1 VYVSTL
7 LFSVTDARRA
17 STRRRISFTPARAS
31 VVSAIAYGVNVATVS
46 LPGRI
51 DGEMQKRARAR
62 EQAAVKDADAG
73 DAKRAAAAKES
84 AKVHAI
90 PLDSEYRSLF
100 TPAGWAFAIW
110 GAIYAGE
117 AAFAAHALASP
128 DAAVRDVAPW
138 WTLACGLQGLWC
150 LAFRP
155 WASKPRHFW
164 VSSALLVAEAAVLGV
179 AHRAL
184 RAAVTTMSA
193 ARYWTTH
200 VPLSMHFGWI
210 SCASLVNMNSFVAKT
225 CALDTQ
231 LAVAFLSSFG
241 AAALGCAVTLR
252 TGDPV
257 YACVIAWAL
266 SAVASDGGKRTSETL
281 GDTPLKALAKSARWS
296 ARIALAGVVASRVI
310 ASLSA

>member
-1 VYVSTL
+1 M
-7 LFSVTDARRA
+7 TDARRA

-51 DGEMQKRARAR
+51 DGEMQKRARER
-62 EQAAVKDADAG
+62 EKAAAKDAG
-73 DAKRAAAAKES
+73 DAKRAAQAKET

-128 DAAVRDVAPW
+128 DAVVRDVAPW

-164 VSSALLVAEAAVLGV
+164 VSSALLVAEAAALGV

-200 VPLSMHFGWI
+200 MPLSMHFGWI

-281 GDTPLKALAKSARWS
+281 GDAPLKALAKSARWS

>member
-1 VYVSTL
+1 MRV
-7 LFSVTDARRA
+7 DARRIA
-17 STRRRISFTPARAS
+17 LAPARAS
-31 VVSAIAYGVNVATVS
+31 IASAIAYGVNVATVS

-51 DGEMQKRARAR
+51 DGEMQKRAREAKKATASGGR
-62 EQAAVKDADAG
+62 DEGDQSRGEVKKDD
-73 DAKRAAAAKES
+73 
-84 AKVHAI
+84 KVYAI

-117 AAFAAHALASP
+117 AAFVAHALVRPGAV
-128 DAAVRDVAPW
+128 VRDVAPW

-155 WASKPRHFW
+155 WAAKPRHFW
-164 VSSALLVAEAAVLGV
+164 VSSALLVAEAAALGV

-184 RAAVTTMSA
+184 RAAAATMSA

-231 LAVAFLSSFG
+231 IAVAFLSSFG
-241 AAALGCAVTLR
+241 AAALGCVVTLR

-257 YACVIAWAL
+257 YACVVAWAL

-281 GDTPLKALAKSARWS
+281 GDAPLKALAKSARWS
-296 ARIALAGVVASRVI
+296 ARIALACVVASQVV
-310 ASLSA
+310 ASLAA

>member
-1 VYVSTL
+1 
-7 LFSVTDARRA
+7 
-17 STRRRISFTPARAS
+17 
-31 VVSAIAYGVNVATVS
+31 
-46 LPGRI
+46 
-51 DGEMQKRARAR
+51 M
-62 EQAAVKDADAG
+62 
-73 DAKRAAAAKES
+73 
-84 AKVHAI
+84 
-90 PLDSEYRSLF
+90 
-100 TPAGWAFAIW
+100 
-110 GAIYAGE
+110 
-117 AAFAAHALASP
+117 
-128 DAAVRDVAPW
+128 
-138 WTLACGLQGLWC
+138 
-150 LAFRP
+150 
-155 WASKPRHFW
+155 
-164 VSSALLVAEAAVLGV
+164 LVAEAAALGV

-266 SAVASDGGKRTSETL
+266 SAVA
-281 GDTPLKALAKSARWS
+281 AKGEA
-296 ARIALAGVVASRVI
+296 VAAEEQAVAAEGRAVDVEGRAMTVQGRAVNAES
-310 ASLSA
+310 